1 MYQVN
6 KDFFG
11 ESSHNQQVIRI
22 DRYIAKHFLG
32 FFLGGM
38 LVFLTVFL
46 AIDILSTFVSYPG
59 TAVDPLVK
67 YYLFYIPDLFQKMIP
82 VSCLLGTILSL
93 SSLNKSNELI
103 ALFAAGYSLLRIS
116 APILVL
122 VMALS
127 VLSFVLSDRIIPSL
141 TRQKNY
147 IFYNDIKKNPGM
159 FSIVKTNRIWYRSK
173 NEIFNIK
180 TLNIEG
186 TKAQGLTLYTFD
198 ENWDLQRMI
207 TADSVD
213 LKDENR
219 KPQAKEIDPKAV
231 GPKAPEQYQWGLKNG
246 TVTVFYKDSSFPL
259 TSTFK
264 TKTIVMNEEA
274 QDLQSSGQTSE
285 MLSQKE
291 LSKFIDK
298 NKEAGLDTIRYE
310 VDYNAKFAFAFAGL
324 VMTILGIPFSVS
336 RGRSGG
342 VMLQI
347 GICIGL
353 VFLYWIFY
361 NSSITLGN
369 HGQLP
374 PMIAAWFPNL
384 VMIGLGFVLIAK
396 TKK

>member
-1 MYQVN
+1 MV
-6 KDFFG
+6 
-11 ESSHNQQVIRI
+11 RI
-22 DRYIAKHFLG
+22 DRYIAKHFIG
-32 FFLGGM
+32 FFLGGI

-46 AIDILSTFVSYPG
+46 AIDVLSTYVSYPTV
-59 TAVDPLVK
+59 TADTLIK

-82 VSCLLGTILSL
+82 VSCLLGTILCL

-103 ALFAAGYSLLRIS
+103 ALFAAGYSLLRVS
-116 APILVL
+116 MPILVL
-122 VMALS
+122 VTLLS
-127 VLSFVLSDRIIPSL
+127 ALSFVLSDRIIPSL
-141 TRQKNY
+141 NRQKNY
-147 IFYNDIKKNPGM
+147 IYYHDIKKNPSM

-180 TLNIEG
+180 TLNVEG

-198 ENWDLQRMI
+198 NNWNLQRMI
-207 TADSVD
+207 TADEVD
-213 LKDENR
+213 LKIGA
-219 KPQAKEIDPKAV
+219 QAAV
-231 GPKAPEQYQWGLKNG
+231 SGDVASEEDSTAVESREQYQWALKDG
-246 TVTVFYKDSSFPL
+246 TVTVFFKDSNFPMTSSF
-259 TSTFK
+259 K
-264 TKTIVMNEEA
+264 NKTIVMSEEA

-285 MLSQKE
+285 MLTQKE
-291 LSKFIDK
+291 LSKFIEK

-310 VDYNAKFAFAFAGL
+310 VDYQAKIAFAFAGL
-324 VMTILGIPFSVS
+324 VMTMLGIPFSVS

-369 HGQLP
+369 HGHLP
-374 PMIAAWFPNL
+374 PVMAAWIPNL
-384 VMIGLGFVLIAK
+384 VMIGLGFVLISK

>member
-1 MYQVN
+1 M
-6 KDFFG
+6 
-11 ESSHNQQVIRI
+11 IRI
-22 DRYIAKHFLG
+22 DRYIAKHFIG
-32 FFLGGM
+32 FFLGGI

-46 AIDILSTFVSYPG
+46 AIDVLSTYVSYPSA
-59 TAVDPLVK
+59 TADTLIK

-82 VSCLLGTILSL
+82 VSCLLGTILCL

-116 APILVL
+116 MPILVL
-122 VMALS
+122 VTFLS
-127 VLSFVLSDRIIPSL
+127 GLSFVLSDRIIPSL
-141 TRQKNY
+141 NRQKNY
-147 IFYNDIKKNPGM
+147 IYYHDIKKNPGM

-180 TLNIEG
+180 TLNVEG

-198 ENWDLQRMI
+198 DDWNLQRMI
-207 TADSVD
+207 TAEEVD
-213 LKDENR
+213 LKADGKNQAVTNTVNSES
-219 KPQAKEIDPKAV
+219 PQA
-231 GPKAPEQYQWGLKNG
+231 GRQEQYQWALKNG
-246 TVTVFYKDSSFPL
+246 AVTVFYKDSNFPL
-259 TSTFK
+259 SSTFK

-291 LSKFIDK
+291 LSKFIEK

-310 VDYNAKFAFAFAGL
+310 VDYQAKIAFAFAGL
-324 VMTILGIPFSVS
+324 VMTMLGIPFSVS

-361 NSSITLGN
+361 NSCITLGN
-369 HGQLP
+369 HGHLP
-374 PMIAAWFPNL
+374 PVMAAWIPNL
-384 VMIGLGFVLIAK
+384 VMIGLGFVLISK
-396 TKK
+396 SKK

>member
-1 MYQVN
+1 MN
-6 KDFFG
+6 
-11 ESSHNQQVIRI
+11 RI
-22 DRYIAKHFLG
+22 DRYIARHFIG
-32 FFLGGM
+32 FFFGGM

-59 TAVDPLVK
+59 TAVDQLVK
-67 YYLFYIPDLFQKMIP
+67 YYLFYVPDIFQKMIP
-82 VSCLLGTILSL
+82 VSCLLGTILCL

-103 ALFAAGYSLLRIS
+103 ALFAAGYSLLRVS
-116 APILVL
+116 APIIFLVVL
-122 VMALS
+122 LS
-127 VLSFVLSDRIIPSL
+127 GLSFVLSDRIIPSL
-141 TRQKNY
+141 NRQKNY
-147 IFYNDIKKNPGM
+147 IYYHDIKKNPGM

-186 TKAQGLTLYTFD
+186 DKAQGLTLYTFD
-198 ENWDLQRMI
+198 DDWNLQRMI
-207 TADSVD
+207 TADDVD
-213 LKDENR
+213 LKTEKR
-219 KPQAKEIDPKAV
+219 AAEVTPASPHPPA
-231 GPKAPEQYQWGLKNG
+231 AAASREQYQWYLRNG

-264 TKTIVMNEEA
+264 NKTIVMNEEA

-291 LSKFIDK
+291 LARFISK

-310 VDYNAKFAFAFAGL
+310 VDYHAKIAFAFAGL

-342 VMLQI
+342 VMLQV
-347 GICIGL
+347 GVCIGL

-369 HGQLP
+369 HGHLP
-374 PMIAAWFPNL
+374 PVFAAWTPNL
-384 VMIGLGFVLIAK
+384 VMIGLGLGLIVQ

>member
-1 MYQVN
+1 MV
-6 KDFFG
+6 
-11 ESSHNQQVIRI
+11 RI
-22 DRYIAKHFLG
+22 DRYIAKHFIG
-32 FFLGGM
+32 FFLGGI

-46 AIDILSTFVSYPG
+46 AIDVLSTYVSYPSA
-59 TAVDPLVK
+59 TADTLVK
-67 YYLFYIPDLFQKMIP
+67 YYLFYVPDLFQKMIP
-82 VSCLLGTILSL
+82 VSCLLGTILCL

-116 APILVL
+116 MPILVL
-122 VMALS
+122 VTFLS
-127 VLSFVLSDRIIPSL
+127 GLSFVLSDRIIPSL
-141 TRQKNY
+141 NRQKNY
-147 IFYNDIKKNPGM
+147 IYYHDIKKNPGM

-180 TLNIEG
+180 TLNVEG

-198 ENWDLQRMI
+198 DNWNLQRMI
-207 TADSVD
+207 TADDVD
-213 LKDENR
+213 LKVEGSAAAMAPSDSINSDTP
-219 KPQAKEIDPKAV
+219 KPERRD
-231 GPKAPEQYQWGLKNG
+231 QYQWSLKNG
-246 TVTVFYKDSSFPL
+246 TVTVFYKDSNFPM

-264 TKTIVMNEEA
+264 NKTIVMNEEA

-285 MLSQKE
+285 MLTQKE
-291 LSKFIDK
+291 LSKFIEK

-310 VDYNAKFAFAFAGL
+310 VDYQAKIAFAFAGL
-324 VMTILGIPFSVS
+324 VMTMLGIPFSVS

-361 NSSITLGN
+361 NSCITLGN
-369 HGQLP
+369 HGHLP
-374 PMIAAWFPNL
+374 PIMAAWIPNL
-384 VMIGLGFVLIAK
+384 VMIGLGFVLISK

>member
-1 MYQVN
+1 MV
-6 KDFFG
+6 
-11 ESSHNQQVIRI
+11 RI
-22 DRYIAKHFLG
+22 DRYIAKQFIG
-32 FFLGGM
+32 FFLGGI

-46 AIDILSTFVSYPG
+46 AIDVLSTYVSYPSA
-59 TAVDPLVK
+59 TADTLIK
-67 YYLFYIPDLFQKMIP
+67 YYLFYVPDLFQKMIP
-82 VSCLLGTILSL
+82 VSCLLGTILCL

-116 APILVL
+116 MPILVL
-122 VMALS
+122 VTFLS
-127 VLSFVLSDRIIPSL
+127 GLSFVLSDRIIPSL
-141 TRQKNY
+141 NRQKNY
-147 IFYNDIKKNPGM
+147 IYYHDIKKNPGM

-180 TLNIEG
+180 TLNVEG

-198 ENWDLQRMI
+198 DNWNLQRMI
-207 TADSVD
+207 TADDVD
-213 LKDENR
+213 LKVDGNAPAPAEAANSE
-219 KPQAKEIDPKAV
+219 KPNPGHHD
-231 GPKAPEQYQWGLKNG
+231 QYQWALKNG
-246 TVTVFYKDSSFPL
+246 TVTVFYKDSNFPM

-264 TKTIVMNEEA
+264 NKTIVMNEEA

-285 MLSQKE
+285 MLTQKE
-291 LSKFIDK
+291 LSKFIEK

-310 VDYNAKFAFAFAGL
+310 VDYQAKIAFAFAGL
-324 VMTILGIPFSVS
+324 VMSMLGIPFSVS

-361 NSSITLGN
+361 NSCITLGN
-369 HGQLP
+369 HGHLP
-374 PMIAAWFPNL
+374 PVMAAWIPNL
-384 VMIGLGFVLIAK
+384 VMIGLGFVLISK

>member
-1 MYQVN
+1 MV
-6 KDFFG
+6 
-11 ESSHNQQVIRI
+11 RI
-22 DRYIAKHFLG
+22 DRYIAKHFIG
-32 FFLGGM
+32 FFLGGI

-46 AIDILSTFVSYPG
+46 AIDVLSTYVSYPSAG
-59 TAVDPLVK
+59 ADTLVK
-67 YYLFYIPDLFQKMIP
+67 YYLFYTPDLFQKMIP
-82 VSCLLGTILSL
+82 VSCLLGTILCL

-116 APILVL
+116 MPILVL
-122 VMALS
+122 VTFLS
-127 VLSFVLSDRIIPSL
+127 GLSFVLSDRIIPSL
-141 TRQKNY
+141 NRQKNY
-147 IFYNDIKKNPGM
+147 IYYHDIKKNPGM

-180 TLNIEG
+180 TLNVEG

-198 ENWDLQRMI
+198 DNWNLQRMI
-207 TADSVD
+207 TADDVD
-213 LKDENR
+213 LKVEGNTS
-219 KPQAKEIDPKAV
+219 
-231 GPKAPEQYQWGLKNG
+231 APSDRASSEKTNPGHRDQYQWALKNG
-246 TVTVFYKDSSFPL
+246 TVTVFYKDSNFPM

-264 TKTIVMNEEA
+264 NKTIVMNEEA

-285 MLSQKE
+285 MLTQKE
-291 LSKFIDK
+291 LSKFIEK

-310 VDYNAKFAFAFAGL
+310 VDYQAKIAFAFAGL
-324 VMTILGIPFSVS
+324 VMTMLGIPFSVS

-361 NSSITLGN
+361 NSCITLGN
-369 HGQLP
+369 HGHLP
-374 PMIAAWFPNL
+374 PVMAAWIPNL
-384 VMIGLGFVLIAK
+384 VMIGLGFVLISK

>member
-1 MYQVN
+1 M
-6 KDFFG
+6 
-11 ESSHNQQVIRI
+11 IRI
-22 DRYIAKHFLG
+22 DRYIAKHFMG

-46 AIDILSTFVSYPG
+46 AVDILSTFVTYPG
-59 TAVDPLVK
+59 TAIDPLIK
-67 YYLFYIPDLFQKMIP
+67 YYLFYILDLFQKMIP

-116 APILVL
+116 LPILVL
-122 VMALS
+122 VTFLS
-127 VLSFVLSDRIIPSL
+127 GLSFILSDRIIPSL
-141 TRQKNY
+141 NRKKNY
-147 IFYNDIKKNPGM
+147 IFYNEIKKSPGL

-180 TLNIEG
+180 TLNLEG

-198 ENWDLQRMI
+198 DNWDLQRMI
-207 TADSVD
+207 TADEVD
-213 LKDENR
+213 LQANAT
-219 KPQAKEIDPKAV
+219 KPALPSTPVPSASSDTTKVLRD
-231 GPKAPEQYQWGLKNG
+231 QYQWYLKNG
-246 TVTVFYKDSSFPL
+246 TVTVFYKDSSFPMA
-259 TSTFK
+259 STFK

-291 LSKFIDK
+291 LSKFIEK
-298 NKEAGLDTIRYE
+298 NKEAGLDTVRYE
-310 VDYNAKFAFAFAGL
+310 VDYNAKVAFAFAGL

-369 HGQLP
+369 HGYLP
-374 PMIAAWFPNL
+374 PVLAAWIPNL
-384 VMIGLGFVLIAK
+384 VMMALGFVLIAK
-396 TKK
+396 SKK

>member
-1 MYQVN
+1 V
-6 KDFFG
+6 
-11 ESSHNQQVIRI
+11 VRI
-22 DRYIAKHFLG
+22 DRYIAKHFIG
-32 FFLGGM
+32 FFLGGI

-46 AIDILSTFVSYPG
+46 AIDVLSTYVSYPSA
-59 TAVDPLVK
+59 TADTLIK
-67 YYLFYIPDLFQKMIP
+67 YYLFYVPDLFQKMIP
-82 VSCLLGTILSL
+82 VSCLLGTILCL

-116 APILVL
+116 MPILVL
-122 VMALS
+122 VTFLS
-127 VLSFVLSDRIIPSL
+127 GLSFVLSDRIIPSL
-141 TRQKNY
+141 NRQKNY
-147 IFYNDIKKNPGM
+147 IYYHDIKKNPGM

-180 TLNIEG
+180 TLNVEG

-198 ENWDLQRMI
+198 DNWNLQRMI
-207 TADSVD
+207 TADDVD
-213 LKDENR
+213 LKVDGNAPAPAEAANSE
-219 KPQAKEIDPKAV
+219 KPNPGHHD
-231 GPKAPEQYQWGLKNG
+231 QYQWALKNG
-246 TVTVFYKDSSFPL
+246 TVTVFYKDSNFPM

-264 TKTIVMNEEA
+264 NKTIVMNEEA

-285 MLSQKE
+285 MLTQKE
-291 LSKFIDK
+291 LSKFIEK

-310 VDYNAKFAFAFAGL
+310 VDYQAKIAFAFAGL
-324 VMTILGIPFSVS
+324 VMSMLGIPFSVS

-361 NSSITLGN
+361 NSCITLGN
-369 HGQLP
+369 HGHLP
-374 PMIAAWFPNL
+374 PVMAAWIPNL
-384 VMIGLGFVLIAK
+384 VMIGLGFVLISK

>member
-1 MYQVN
+1 MV
-6 KDFFG
+6 
-11 ESSHNQQVIRI
+11 RI
-22 DRYIAKHFLG
+22 DRYIAKHFIG
-32 FFLGGM
+32 FFLGGI

-46 AIDILSTFVSYPG
+46 AIDVLSTYVSYPSA
-59 TAVDPLVK
+59 TADTLIK
-67 YYLFYIPDLFQKMIP
+67 YYLFYAPDLFQKMIP
-82 VSCLLGTILSL
+82 VSCLLGTILCL

-116 APILVL
+116 MPILVL
-122 VMALS
+122 VTFLS
-127 VLSFVLSDRIIPSL
+127 GLSFVLSDRIIPSL
-141 TRQKNY
+141 NRQKNY
-147 IFYNDIKKNPGM
+147 IYYHDIKKNPGM

-180 TLNIEG
+180 TLNVEG

-198 ENWDLQRMI
+198 DNWNLQRMI
-207 TADSVD
+207 TADDVD
-213 LKDENR
+213 LKVDGNAPAPAEAANSE
-219 KPQAKEIDPKAV
+219 KPNPGHRD
-231 GPKAPEQYQWGLKNG
+231 QYQWALKNG
-246 TVTVFYKDSSFPL
+246 TVTVFYKDSNFPM

-264 TKTIVMNEEA
+264 NKTIVMNEEA

-285 MLSQKE
+285 MLTLKE
-291 LSKFIDK
+291 LSKFIEK

-310 VDYNAKFAFAFAGL
+310 VDYQAKIAFAFAGL
-324 VMTILGIPFSVS
+324 VMTMLGIPFSVS

-361 NSSITLGN
+361 NSCITLGN
-369 HGQLP
+369 HGHLP
-374 PMIAAWFPNL
+374 PVMAAWIPNL
-384 VMIGLGFVLIAK
+384 VMIGLGFVLISK

>member
-1 MYQVN
+1 MV
-6 KDFFG
+6 
-11 ESSHNQQVIRI
+11 RI
-22 DRYIAKHFLG
+22 DRYIAKHFIG
-32 FFLGGM
+32 FFLGGI

-46 AIDILSTFVSYPG
+46 AIDVLSEYVRYPSAG
-59 TAVDPLVK
+59 LDPFLK

-82 VSCLLGTILSL
+82 VSCLLGTILCL

-103 ALFAAGYSLLRIS
+103 ALFAAGYSLLRVS
-116 APILVL
+116 MPILVL
-122 VMALS
+122 VTMLS
-127 VLSFVLSDRIIPSL
+127 GLSFYLSDRIIPSL
-141 TRQKNY
+141 NRQKNY
-147 IFYNDIKKNPGM
+147 IYYHDIKKNPGM

-198 ENWDLQRMI
+198 DDWNLQRMI
-207 TADSVD
+207 TAEDVD
-213 LKDENR
+213 LKGDGTGE
-219 KPQAKEIDPKAV
+219 KQKI
-231 GPKAPEQYQWGLKNG
+231 APEDVKTSKDQYQWYLKNG
-246 TVTVFYKDSSFPL
+246 TATVFYKDSSFPL
-259 TSTFK
+259 TSSFK
-264 TKTIVMNEEA
+264 NKTIVMNEEA

-291 LSKFIDK
+291 LSKFIEK

-310 VDYNAKFAFAFAGL
+310 VDYNAKIAFAFAGL

-342 VMLQI
+342 VMLQV

-369 HGQLP
+369 HGHLP
-374 PMIAAWFPNL
+374 PVMAAWVPNL
-384 VMIGLGFVLIAK
+384 VMIALGFVLIAK

>member
-1 MYQVN
+1 V
-6 KDFFG
+6 
-11 ESSHNQQVIRI
+11 VRI
-22 DRYIAKHFLG
+22 DRYIAKHFIG
-32 FFLGGM
+32 FFLGGI

-46 AIDILSTFVSYPG
+46 AIDVLSTYVSYPSAG
-59 TAVDPLVK
+59 ADTLVK
-67 YYLFYIPDLFQKMIP
+67 YYLFYTPDLFQKMIP
-82 VSCLLGTILSL
+82 VSCLLGTILCL

-116 APILVL
+116 MPILVL
-122 VMALS
+122 VTFLS
-127 VLSFVLSDRIIPSL
+127 GLSFVLSDRIIPSL
-141 TRQKNY
+141 NRQKNY
-147 IFYNDIKKNPGM
+147 IYYHDIKKNPGM

-180 TLNIEG
+180 TLNVEG

-198 ENWDLQRMI
+198 DNWNLQRMI
-207 TADSVD
+207 TADDVD
-213 LKDENR
+213 LKVEGNTS
-219 KPQAKEIDPKAV
+219 
-231 GPKAPEQYQWGLKNG
+231 APSDRASSEKTNPGHRDQYQWALKNG
-246 TVTVFYKDSSFPL
+246 TGTVFYKDSNFPM

-264 TKTIVMNEEA
+264 NKTIVMNEEA

-285 MLSQKE
+285 MLTQKE
-291 LSKFIDK
+291 LSKFIEK

-310 VDYNAKFAFAFAGL
+310 VDYQAKIAFAFAGL
-324 VMTILGIPFSVS
+324 VMTMLGIPFSVS

-361 NSSITLGN
+361 NSCITLGN
-369 HGQLP
+369 HGHLP
-374 PMIAAWFPNL
+374 PVMAAWIPNL
-384 VMIGLGFVLIAK
+384 VMIGLGFVLISK

>member
-1 MYQVN
+1 V
-6 KDFFG
+6 
-11 ESSHNQQVIRI
+11 VRI
-22 DRYIAKHFLG
+22 DRYIAKHFIG
-32 FFLGGM
+32 FFLGGI

-46 AIDILSTFVSYPG
+46 AIDVLSTYVSYPSAG
-59 TAVDPLVK
+59 ADTLVK
-67 YYLFYIPDLFQKMIP
+67 YYLFYTPDLFQKMIP
-82 VSCLLGTILSL
+82 VSCLLGTILCL

-116 APILVL
+116 MPILVL
-122 VMALS
+122 VTFLS
-127 VLSFVLSDRIIPSL
+127 GLSFVLSDRIIPSL
-141 TRQKNY
+141 NRQKNY
-147 IFYNDIKKNPGM
+147 IYYHDIKKNPGM

-180 TLNIEG
+180 TLNVEG

-198 ENWDLQRMI
+198 DNWNLQRMI
-207 TADSVD
+207 TADDVD
-213 LKDENR
+213 LKVEGNTS
-219 KPQAKEIDPKAV
+219 
-231 GPKAPEQYQWGLKNG
+231 APSDRASSEKTNPGHRDQYQWALKNG
-246 TVTVFYKDSSFPL
+246 TVTVFYKDSNFPM

-264 TKTIVMNEEA
+264 NKTIVMNEEA

-285 MLSQKE
+285 MLTQKE
-291 LSKFIDK
+291 LSKFIEK

-310 VDYNAKFAFAFAGL
+310 VDYQAKIAFAFAGL
-324 VMTILGIPFSVS
+324 VMTMLGIPFSVS

-361 NSSITLGN
+361 NSCITLGN
-369 HGQLP
+369 HGHLP
-374 PMIAAWFPNL
+374 PVMAAWIPNL
-384 VMIGLGFVLIAK
+384 VMIGLGFVLISK

>member
-1 MYQVN
+1 MV
-6 KDFFG
+6 
-11 ESSHNQQVIRI
+11 RI
-22 DRYIAKHFLG
+22 DRYIAKHFIG
-32 FFLGGM
+32 FFLGGI

-46 AIDILSTFVSYPG
+46 AIDVLSTYVSYPSAG
-59 TAVDPLVK
+59 ADTLVK
-67 YYLFYIPDLFQKMIP
+67 YYLFYTPDLFQKMIP
-82 VSCLLGTILSL
+82 VSCLLGTILCL

-116 APILVL
+116 MPILVL
-122 VMALS
+122 VTFLS
-127 VLSFVLSDRIIPSL
+127 GLSFVLSDRIIPSL
-141 TRQKNY
+141 NRQKNY
-147 IFYNDIKKNPGM
+147 IYYHDIKKNPGM

-180 TLNIEG
+180 TLNVEG

-198 ENWDLQRMI
+198 DNWNLQRMI
-207 TADSVD
+207 TADDVD
-213 LKDENR
+213 LKVEGNTS
-219 KPQAKEIDPKAV
+219 
-231 GPKAPEQYQWGLKNG
+231 APSDRASSEKTNPGHRDQYQWALKNG
-246 TVTVFYKDSSFPL
+246 TGTVFYKDSNFPM

-264 TKTIVMNEEA
+264 NKTIVMNEEA

-285 MLSQKE
+285 MLTQKE
-291 LSKFIDK
+291 LSKFIEK

-310 VDYNAKFAFAFAGL
+310 VDYQAKIAFAFAGL
-324 VMTILGIPFSVS
+324 VMTMLGIPFSVS

-361 NSSITLGN
+361 NSCITLGN
-369 HGQLP
+369 HGHLP
-374 PMIAAWFPNL
+374 PVMAAWIPNL
-384 VMIGLGFVLIAK
+384 VMIGLGFVLISK

>member
-1 MYQVN
+1 MVL
-6 KDFFG
+6 
-11 ESSHNQQVIRI
+11 I
-22 DRYIAKHFLG
+22 DRYIAKNFIG
-32 FFLGGM
+32 FFLGGI

-46 AIDILSTFVSYPG
+46 AIDVLSTYVSYPSAAAE
-59 TAVDPLVK
+59 TLVK
-67 YYLFYIPDLFQKMIP
+67 YYLLYVPDLFQKMIP
-82 VSCLLGTILSL
+82 VSCLLGTILCL
-93 SSLNKSNELI
+93 SSMNKSNELI

-116 APILVL
+116 IPILVL
-122 VMALS
+122 VTILS
-127 VLSFVLSDRIIPSL
+127 GLSFVLSDRVIPSL
-141 TRQKNY
+141 NRQKNY
-147 IFYNDIKKNPGM
+147 IFYHDIKKNPGM

-180 TLNIEG
+180 TLNVEG

-198 ENWDLQRMI
+198 EAWNLQRMI
-207 TADSVD
+207 TADDVD
-213 LKDENR
+213 LKAEGQTPAPVMPA
-219 KPQAKEIDPKAV
+219 KPEDGTPPARRD
-231 GPKAPEQYQWGLKNG
+231 QYQWALKNG
-246 TVTVFYKDSSFPL
+246 TVTVFYKDSNFPL

-264 TKTIVMNEEA
+264 NKTIVMNEEA

-291 LSKFIDK
+291 LSKFIEK

-310 VDYNAKFAFAFAGL
+310 VDYQAKIAFAFAGL
-324 VMTILGIPFSVS
+324 VMTMLGIPFSVS

-361 NSSITLGN
+361 NSCITLGN
-369 HGQLP
+369 HGHLP
-374 PMIAAWFPNL
+374 PVLAAWIPNL
-384 VMIGLGFVLIAK
+384 GMIGLGFVLISK

>member
-1 MYQVN
+1 MN
-6 KDFFG
+6 L
-11 ESSHNQQVIRI
+11 I
-22 DRYIAKHFLG
+22 DRYIARHFIG
-32 FFLGGM
+32 FFFGGI

-59 TAVDPLVK
+59 TAVDPLIK

-82 VSCLLGTILSL
+82 VSCLLGTILCL

-103 ALFAAGYSLLRIS
+103 ALFAAGYSLLRVS
-116 APILVL
+116 MPILFL
-122 VMALS
+122 VTMLS
-127 VLSFVLSDRIIPSL
+127 GLSFILSDRIIPSL
-141 TRQKNY
+141 NRQKNY
-147 IFYNDIKKNPGM
+147 IFYHDIKKNPGM

-186 TKAQGLTLYTFD
+186 TRAQGLTLYTFD
-198 ENWDLQRMI
+198 EDWNLQRMI
-207 TADSVD
+207 TADDVE
-213 LKDENR
+213 LKTDPNGASEESKLPIEKSPEKSNEKNTE
-219 KPQAKEIDPKAV
+219 KPKSNKE
-231 GPKAPEQYQWGLKNG
+231 YQWSLRNG
-246 TVTVFYKDSSFPL
+246 SVTVFYKDSNFPL
-259 TSTFK
+259 TSSFK
-264 TKTIVMNEEA
+264 NKTIVMNEEA

-291 LSKFIDK
+291 LAKFIEK

-310 VDYNAKFAFAFAGL
+310 VDYNAKIAFAFAGL
-324 VMTILGIPFSVS
+324 VMAILGIPFSVS

-374 PMIAAWFPNL
+374 PVLAAWVPNL
-384 VMIGLGFVLIAK
+384 VMIGLGFVLIVQ

>member
-1 MYQVN
+1 MV
-6 KDFFG
+6 
-11 ESSHNQQVIRI
+11 RI
-22 DRYIAKHFLG
+22 DRYIAKHFIG
-32 FFLGGM
+32 FFLGGI

-46 AIDILSTFVSYPG
+46 AIDVLSTYVSYPSA
-59 TAVDPLVK
+59 TADTLIK
-67 YYLFYIPDLFQKMIP
+67 YYLFYVPDLFQKMIP
-82 VSCLLGTILSL
+82 VSCLLGTILCL

-116 APILVL
+116 MPILVL
-122 VMALS
+122 VTFLS
-127 VLSFVLSDRIIPSL
+127 GLSFVLSDRIIPSL
-141 TRQKNY
+141 NRQKNY
-147 IFYNDIKKNPGM
+147 IYYHDIKKNPGM

-180 TLNIEG
+180 TLNVEG

-198 ENWDLQRMI
+198 DNWNLQRMI
-207 TADSVD
+207 TADDVD
-213 LKDENR
+213 LKVDGNAPAPAEAANSE
-219 KPQAKEIDPKAV
+219 KPNPGHRD
-231 GPKAPEQYQWGLKNG
+231 QYQWALKNG
-246 TVTVFYKDSSFPL
+246 TVTVFYKDSNFPM

-264 TKTIVMNEEA
+264 NKTIVMNEEA

-285 MLSQKE
+285 MLTQKE
-291 LSKFIDK
+291 LSKFIEK

-310 VDYNAKFAFAFAGL
+310 VDYQAKIAFAFAGL
-324 VMTILGIPFSVS
+324 VMTMLGIPFSVS

-361 NSSITLGN
+361 NSCITLGN
-369 HGQLP
+369 HGHLP
-374 PMIAAWFPNL
+374 PVMAAWIPNL
-384 VMIGLGFVLIAK
+384 VMIGLGFVLISK

>member
-1 MYQVN
+1 M
-6 KDFFG
+6 
-11 ESSHNQQVIRI
+11 IRI
-22 DRYIAKHFLG
+22 DRYIAKHFIG
-32 FFLGGM
+32 FFLGGI

-46 AIDILSTFVSYPG
+46 AIDVLSTFVSYPSA
-59 TAVDPLVK
+59 TADTLIK
-67 YYLFYIPDLFQKMIP
+67 YYLFYTPDLFQKMIP
-82 VSCLLGTILSL
+82 VSCLLGTILCL

-116 APILVL
+116 TPILVL
-122 VMALS
+122 VIFLS
-127 VLSFVLSDRIIPSL
+127 GLSFVLSDRIIPSL
-141 TRQKNY
+141 NRQKNY
-147 IFYNDIKKNPGM
+147 IYYHDIKKNPGM

-180 TLNIEG
+180 TLNVEG

-198 ENWDLQRMI
+198 DDWNLQRMI
-207 TADSVD
+207 TADEVD
-213 LKDENR
+213 LKVEGN
-219 KPQAKEIDPKAV
+219 KAAAPIDVANSESPR
-231 GPKAPEQYQWGLKNG
+231 PHRDQYQWALKGG
-246 TVTVFYKDSSFPL
+246 TVTVFYKDSTFPM

-264 TKTIVMNEEA
+264 NKTIVMNEEA

-291 LSKFIDK
+291 LAKFIEK

-310 VDYNAKFAFAFAGL
+310 VDYQAKIAFAFAGL
-324 VMTILGIPFSVS
+324 VMTMLGIPFSVS

-361 NSSITLGN
+361 NSCITLGN
-369 HGQLP
+369 HGHLP
-374 PMIAAWFPNL
+374 PLMAAWTPNL
-384 VMIGLGFVLIAK
+384 VMIGLGFVLISK

>member
-1 MYQVN
+1 
-6 KDFFG
+6 
-11 ESSHNQQVIRI
+11 VIRI
-22 DRYIAKHFLG
+22 DRYIAKHFIG
-32 FFLGGM
+32 FFFGGI

-46 AIDILSTFVSYPG
+46 AIDILSTYVSYP
-59 TAVDPLVK
+59 TASFDHLLR
-67 YYLFYIPDLFQKMIP
+67 YYLLYIPDVFQKMIP
-82 VSCLLGTILSL
+82 VSCLLGTILCL

-116 APILVL
+116 MPILVL
-122 VMALS
+122 VTFLS
-127 VLSFVLSDRIIPSL
+127 GLSFVLSDRIIPML

-147 IFYNDIKKNPGM
+147 IFYHEIKKNPSL

-180 TLNIEG
+180 TLNLEG

-198 ENWDLQRMI
+198 EDWNLQRMI
-207 TADSVD
+207 TADEVD
-213 LKDENR
+213 LKAEA
-219 KPQAKEIDPKAV
+219 KPKSAADDVPEGAPKV
-231 GPKAPEQYQWGLKNG
+231 RDQYQWSLKNG
-246 TVTVFYKDSSFPL
+246 TVTVFYKDSSFPM

-264 TKTIVMNEEA
+264 NKTIVMNEEA

-324 VMTILGIPFSVS
+324 VMTMLGIPFSVS

-342 VMLQI
+342 VMLQV

-369 HGQLP
+369 HGHLP
-374 PMIAAWFPNL
+374 PVMAAWAPNL
-384 VMIGLGFVLIAK
+384 VMIALGFVLIGK

>member
-1 MYQVN
+1 M
-6 KDFFG
+6 
-11 ESSHNQQVIRI
+11 IRI
-22 DRYIAKHFLG
+22 DRYIAKHFIG
-32 FFLGGM
+32 FFWGGI

-59 TAVDPLVK
+59 TAVDSLVK

-82 VSCLLGTILSL
+82 VSCLLGTILCL
-93 SSLNKSNELI
+93 STLNKSNELI
-103 ALFAAGYSLLRIS
+103 ALFAAGYSLLRVS
-116 APILVL
+116 LPILVL
-122 VMALS
+122 ATALS
-127 VLSFVLSDRIIPSL
+127 VLSFILSDRIIPSL

-207 TADSVD
+207 TADEVD
-213 LKDENR
+213 LKNDTNKTPTESSDT
-219 KPQAKEIDPKAV
+219 KV
-231 GPKAPEQYQWGLKNG
+231 MGPKASGEQYQWYLKNG
-246 TVTVFYKDSSFPL
+246 TVTVFYKDSSFPM

-264 TKTIVMNEEA
+264 TKTIVMSEEA

-298 NKEAGLDTIRYE
+298 NKDAGLDTIRYE

-374 PMIAAWFPNL
+374 PILAAWIPNL

>member
-1 MYQVN
+1 V
-6 KDFFG
+6 
-11 ESSHNQQVIRI
+11 VRI
-22 DRYIAKHFLG
+22 DRYIAKHFIG
-32 FFLGGM
+32 FFLGGI

-46 AIDILSTFVSYPG
+46 AIDVLSTYVSYPSA
-59 TAVDPLVK
+59 TADTLVK
-67 YYLFYIPDLFQKMIP
+67 YYLFYVPDLFQKMIP
-82 VSCLLGTILSL
+82 VSCLLGTILCL

-116 APILVL
+116 MPILVL
-122 VMALS
+122 VTFLS
-127 VLSFVLSDRIIPSL
+127 GLSFVLSDRIIPSL
-141 TRQKNY
+141 NRQKNY
-147 IFYNDIKKNPGM
+147 IYYHDIKKNPGM

-180 TLNIEG
+180 TLNVEG

-198 ENWDLQRMI
+198 DNWNLQRMI
-207 TADSVD
+207 TADDVD
-213 LKDENR
+213 LKVEGSAAAMAPSDSINSDTP
-219 KPQAKEIDPKAV
+219 KPERRD
-231 GPKAPEQYQWGLKNG
+231 QYQWSLKNG
-246 TVTVFYKDSSFPL
+246 TVTVFYKDSNFPM

-264 TKTIVMNEEA
+264 NKTIVMNEEA

-285 MLSQKE
+285 MLTQKE
-291 LSKFIDK
+291 LSKFIEK

-310 VDYNAKFAFAFAGL
+310 VDYQAKIAFAFAGL
-324 VMTILGIPFSVS
+324 VMTMLGIPFSVS

-361 NSSITLGN
+361 NSCITLGN
-369 HGQLP
+369 HGHLP
-374 PMIAAWFPNL
+374 PIMAAWIPNL
-384 VMIGLGFVLIAK
+384 VMIGLGFVLISK